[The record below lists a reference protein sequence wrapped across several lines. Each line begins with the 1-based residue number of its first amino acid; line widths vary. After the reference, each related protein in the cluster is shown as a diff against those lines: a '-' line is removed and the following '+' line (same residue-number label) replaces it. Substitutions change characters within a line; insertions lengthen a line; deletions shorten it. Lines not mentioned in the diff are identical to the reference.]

1 MADNL
6 AQQLTGE
13 LRGFFILSLLN
24 VVYAAMAMAFGIWF
38 IVTPLLPTPE
48 SEVTIAYAGA
58 ALIIFGS
65 ATVLM
70 SMRWILASVQVFTGI
85 RKLRDEWKCREDPL
99 PEETLTGMIIRMISY
114 YRENRETIRTMIVT
128 GIFCGFFLLMLA
140 IIQSLEF
147 FSFSSSSGT
156 FSIDVNRVI
165 PLTFPAYFV
174 AVVSL
179 FSAAFFK
186 KYSTVW
192 DVRQQ
197 EIDQMEEKLDHILEQ
212 G

>member
-1 MADNL
+1 MTDNL
-6 AQQLTGE
+6 AKQFTGE
-13 LRGFFILSLLN
+13 LRGFFMLSLLN
-24 VVYAAMAMAFGIWF
+24 IVYAAMAMAFGIWF
-38 IVTPLLPTPE
+38 IVTSIPALGEGET
-48 SEVTIAYAGA
+48 TIAYAA
-58 ALIIFGS
+58 ILIILGG

-70 SMRWILASVQVFTGI
+70 GIRWILASVQVFSGI
-85 RKLRDEWKCREDPL
+85 KQLRDEWRSLKDPI
-99 PEETLTGMIIRMISY
+99 PDETLTGMIIRMISY
-114 YRENRETIRTMIVT
+114 YRGNRKTIQTMIVT

-147 FSFSSSSGT
+147 LSFSISSGT
-156 FSIDVNRVI
+156 FSIDVHRVI

-179 FSAAFFK
+179 FTAAFFK

-192 DVRQQ
+192 DLRQQ
-197 EIDQMEEKLDHILEQ
+197 EIDQMEEKLHHVLEQ

>member
-13 LRGFFILSLLN
+13 LRGFFMLSLLN
-24 VVYAAMAMAFGIWF
+24 IVYAAVAMAFGIWF
-38 IVTPLLPTPE
+38 FVTSIPVLPGEEATIVF
-48 SEVTIAYAGA
+48 A
-58 ALIIFGS
+58 AVQIILGG

-70 SMRWILASVQVFTGI
+70 GMRWFLASVHVFPGI
-85 RKLRDEWKCREDPL
+85 REIRDEWRCREDP
-99 PEETLTGMIIRMISY
+99 PPDETLTGMIIRMISY
-114 YRENRETIRTMIVT
+114 YRENRETIRAMIFT
-128 GIFCGFFLLMLA
+128 GIFCGFFLLMLG

-147 FSFSSSSGT
+147 VSFSISSGT
-156 FSIDVNRVI
+156 FSVDVHRVI

-174 AVVSL
+174 AMVSL
-179 FSAAFFK
+179 FTAAFFK

-192 DVRQQ
+192 DLRQQ
-197 EIDQMEEKLDHILEQ
+197 EIDQMEETLHHVLEQ